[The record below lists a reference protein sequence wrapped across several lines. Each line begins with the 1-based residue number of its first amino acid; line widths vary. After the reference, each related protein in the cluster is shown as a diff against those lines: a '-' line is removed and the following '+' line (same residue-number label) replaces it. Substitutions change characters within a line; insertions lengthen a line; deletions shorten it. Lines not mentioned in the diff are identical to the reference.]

1 MQLLETILQVPN
13 LEKGIVGTLVYA
25 TVGLIM
31 SVIGFK
37 VVDWITPGDLSKQ
50 IGEGK
55 NMAVALVASAL
66 ILGICIIIA
75 ASIAS

>member
-1 MQLLETILQVPN
+1 MQILHILLQVPS

-31 SVIGFK
+31 SIIGFK
-37 VVDWITPGDLSKQ
+37 VVDWITPGNLAKQ

-55 NMAVALVASAL
+55 NMAIALVASAL